1 MPALARMPV
10 VALSAGVLPAQR
22 REASEAGVD
31 DFLPKPVDLERMVE
45 VLRRLTA
52 E

>member
-1 MPALARMPV
+1 MPGSNRRADKPIIKDADG
-10 VALSAGVLPAQR
+10 AG
-22 REASEAGVD
+22 
-31 DFLPKPVDLERMVE
+31 PVDLERMVE